1 MKRAAAVGTLCFVVA
16 LAACGAAR
24 IVVTVDVLS
33 FLRSQGLDAFSFGI
47 RGGVPQTDL
56 TASRLFSVPSRFG
69 PGRVDSVQVTAGA
82 ILESTQGG
90 GTVTLD
96 VFFAKDEAGL
106 FIGQPYVSAQATVSG
121 VQTDTLLPPTTRSV
135 NDTVFSTPD
144 VWVGVRAR
152 FATDPGPDMVGRLAV
167 TVLQLRS
174 EEHTSELQSRLQ
186 LVCRLLLEKKNA
198 EVHSSWKMAIALRA
212 RNRSRSRSLM
222 T

>member
-1 MKRAAAVGTLCFVVA
+1 MKRAVAVGTLWFVVA

-56 TASRLFSVPSRFG
+56 TAARLFSIPARFG

-82 ILESTQGG
+82 ILENTQGG

-106 FIGQPYVSAQATVSG
+106 SIGPPYVSAHATVSG
-121 VQTDTLLPPTTRSV
+121 VPTDTLLPPTTRSV
-135 NDTVFSTPD
+135 QDTVFSTPERRM
-144 VWVGVRAR
+144 GAR
-152 FATDPGPDMVGRLAV
+152 TRFPATPA
-167 TVLQLRS
+167 
-174 EEHTSELQSRLQ
+174 
-186 LVCRLLLEKKNA
+186 
-198 EVHSSWKMAIALRA
+198 
-212 RNRSRSRSLM
+212 
-222 T
+222 